1 MKRLALITGGAQGL
15 GRAIAERLAQD
26 GVEIIVGDVLFDIAQ
41 RTAEALCA
49 AGGSAHALALDVAS
63 EQSVTAAYAEIERR
77 FGKLDI
83 LVNNAG
89 VAGLQDG
96 KYVPLEQTTL
106 STWDRTL
113 RVNLTGTLLMCQGAI
128 PLLRRGTHRRIVNMS
143 SRAARGRT
151 GRAVGSYA
159 ASKTAMIGLT
169 QVLAGEVGPDGITV
183 NCVAPSSVRSAMTLA
198 TSDGQP
204 DYFERAAE
212 QTAVGRLAEAQD
224 IAEAVAY
231 LCSPEAGFVTGT
243 VIDVNG
249 GSFMP

>member
-15 GRAIAERLAQD
+15 GRAIAERLAQE
-26 GVEIIVGDVLFDIAQ
+26 GVEIIVADLLFELAQ
-41 RTAEALCA
+41 DMAEALRA
-49 AGGSAHALALDVAS
+49 AGGLAHALALDIGSASSVA
-63 EQSVTAAYAEIERR
+63 AACAEIERR

-89 VAGLQDG
+89 VSGLQEG
-96 KYVPLEQTTL
+96 QYVPIEQTTL
-106 STWDRTL
+106 ATWNQTL
-113 RVNLTGTLLMCQGAI
+113 RVNLSGTLLMCQGTI
-128 PLLRRGTHRRIVNMS
+128 PLLRRGTHSRVVNMT

-151 GRAVGSYA
+151 GRAIGSYA
-159 ASKTAMIGLT
+159 ASKAAMIGMS
-169 QVLAGEVGPDGITV
+169 QVLAAELGPEGITV
-183 NCVAPSSVRSAMTLA
+183 NCVAPSSVKSAMTLA
-198 TSDGQP
+198 TSGGQA

-231 LCSPEAGFVTGT
+231 LCSPEASFVTGT